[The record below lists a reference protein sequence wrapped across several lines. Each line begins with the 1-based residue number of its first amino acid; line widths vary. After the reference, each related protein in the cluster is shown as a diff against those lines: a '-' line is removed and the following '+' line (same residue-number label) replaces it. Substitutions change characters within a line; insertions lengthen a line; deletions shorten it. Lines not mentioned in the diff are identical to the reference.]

1 MKKIYSLFALITLV
15 LVGFTQVGYAQGKET
30 FETITKENTS
40 YADGEFTG
48 DNNVIWTYTGASFQK
63 KSMKA
68 WLSFCE
74 TDMMMGH

>member
-40 YADGEFTG
+40 YAMVNSQEIIMLSGLILEHL
-48 DNNVIWTYTGASFQK
+48 SKK